1 MRPGRQIEQTPD
13 KADKAYNA
21 ANDLQRAG
29 QFELAVAQYDRALKL
44 RPKWPEALTNR
55 GVALLVLDRAEEAV
69 ASYDRALAI
78 RPTFAL
84 ALSNRGNALCRLGRH
99 QQALMSYDQA
109 LVIQADYPEALQ
121 NRGTALHALGR
132 YEEALASFDRV
143 LAVRPNADALLA
155 RGSALIA
162 LRRPDEALE
171 SCIRAKALRP
181 KHAETLNALGNAL
194 CDLNRLD
201 EALAIYEQAIAIKPD
216 LAGSHYNRGNVLQTL
231 GRIEESLADYA
242 RAIALVPAYADALNN
257 RGNALLTLRRNG
269 EAAEDFARVLAIDPD
284 YPYARGKLL
293 HARLRRCDWTGYDQQ
308 AAQIA
313 ADIAA
318 GKRASMPFE
327 NIAISGSPRDQL
339 ECTRLWIS
347 DKCPPSATPL
357 WSGQRY
363 RHDRI
368 RLAYLSDD
376 FHEHAIAYLVA
387 GLFEHHDRNRFETI
401 GVSFSLDSTSE
412 TRTRLKN
419 SLDRFIDVRSK
430 SDLEA
435 ATLLRDMEVDIAVDL
450 MGLTGSSRPAILAL
464 RPAPVQVNYLGYP
477 GTMGAETIDYVI
489 ADRVIIPESD
499 RPHYS
504 EKVVYLPDTY
514 ASADCRRRIADRTP
528 SRAEAGLPETG
539 FVFCSFNNS
548 YKIAPRMF
556 DIWMRLLREVDGSV
570 LWLLNADEAAV
581 ANLRREASERGV
593 AADRLVFAPR
603 VKVDD
608 HLARHRLADLFL
620 DTLPYNAHTTASDA
634 LWAGLPLVTCPG
646 STFAGRVAGSL
657 LTAVGL
663 PELITPSLEDYA
675 ALALKLARDRD
686 LLAAT
691 KAKLAKNRDTH
702 PLFDT
707 ARFTRNIEAAYER
720 MWLLA
725 QNGEPATGFDV
736 GG

>member
-1 MRPGRQIEQTPD
+1 MRPGRQIGQTPD
-13 KADKAYNA
+13 KADKAYNS

-29 QFELAVAQYDRALKL
+29 QFELAVAQYDRALKF

-55 GVALLVLDRAEEAV
+55 GVALLILDRAEDAV

-84 ALSNRGNALCRLGRH
+84 ALSNRGNALCRLGRY

-109 LVIQADYPEALQ
+109 LVIQPDYPEALQ

-132 YEEALASFDRV
+132 YQEALESFDSV
-143 LAVRPNADALLA
+143 LAVRPNADALLG

-162 LRRPDEALE
+162 LRRSGEALE

-181 KHAETLNALGNAL
+181 NHAETLNTLGNAL

-201 EALAIYEQAIAIKPD
+201 EALAIYGQAIAIKPD
-216 LAGSHYNRGNVLQTL
+216 LAGAYYNRGNVLQTL
-231 GRIEESLADYA
+231 GRVEESLADYE

-269 EAAEDFARVLAIDPD
+269 EAAGDFARVLAIDPD

-293 HARLRRCDWTGYDQQ
+293 HARLRCCDWTGYDQQ

-318 GKRASMPFE
+318 GKRSSMPFE
-327 NIAISGSPRDQL
+327 NIAVSGSPRDQL
-339 ECTRLWIS
+339 ECARLWIG
-347 DKCPPSATPL
+347 DMCPPGATPL

-368 RLAYLSDD
+368 RLAYLSAD
-376 FHEHAIAYLVA
+376 FHEHATAYLVA
-387 GLFEHHDRNRFETI
+387 GLFEQHDRNRFETI
-401 GVSFSLDSTSE
+401 AVSFAPDSESE
-412 TRTRLKN
+412 IRTRLKN
-419 SLDRFIDVRSK
+419 SLDRFIDVGNE
-430 SDLEA
+430 SDFET
-435 ATLLRDMEVDIAVDL
+435 ATRLRDMEVDIAVDL
-450 MGLTGSSRPAILAL
+450 KGLTGSSRPAILAL

-477 GTMGAETIDYVI
+477 GTMGADTIDYVI
-489 ADRVIIPESD
+489 ADRVVIPEGD
-499 RPHYS
+499 KPHYS

-514 ASADCRRRIADRTP
+514 ASADSKRRIADRTP

-548 YKIAPRMF
+548 YKITPRMF
-556 DIWMRLLREVDGSV
+556 DLWMRLLRDVDGSV

-593 AADRLVFAPR
+593 PADRLVFAPR

-634 LWAGLPLVTCPG
+634 LWAGLPLVTCLG

-663 PELITPSLEDYA
+663 PELITHSLEDYA

-686 LLAAT
+686 FLAAT
-691 KAKLAKNRDTH
+691 KAKLAKNRDTL

-720 MWLLA
+720 MWLLC
-725 QNGEPATGFDV
+725 QNGELAAGFDV